1 MRHLVDEAA
10 RRSTAIREWLDRL
23 ENLDVTMYIRAKAFT
38 QVDLEGRVA
47 LLSTGGTH
55 RYLVIELA
63 CGRPEI
69 SQLATLGHE
78 LFHAIEIAE
87 EPAVVNPVTLADFYS
102 RIGIETSDSGMAME
116 LELIVYR
123 IREEFGGRELP
134 DRACPWRRLS

>member
-1 MRHLVDEAA
+1 M
-10 RRSTAIREWLDRL
+10 
-23 ENLDVTMYIRAKAFT
+23 
-38 QVDLEGRVA
+38 
-47 LLSTGGTH
+47 
-55 RYLVIELA
+55 IELA

-87 EPAVVNPVTLADFYS
+87 EPTVVNPVTLADSYS

-123 IREEFGGRELP
+123 IREELR
-134 DRACPWRRLS
+134 RASIKLD

>member
-1 MRHLVDEAA
+1 
-10 RRSTAIREWLDRL
+10 
-23 ENLDVTMYIRAKAFT
+23 MYIRAKAFT

-78 LFHAIEIAE
+78 LFHAIAIAE
-87 EPAVVNPVTLADFYS
+87 EPGVD
-102 RIGIETSDSGMAME
+102 
-116 LELIVYR
+116 
-123 IREEFGGRELP
+123 
-134 DRACPWRRLS
+134 